1 VRFDYLRDAP
11 PDAIDRLRVI
21 SNTPQARPMLS
32 FLAMSVIVT
41 ACAWGLQ
48 AAHLHEA
55 DAQLERARQLLD
67 ENTAAIVR
75 VKAKIL
81 ALRRLTEIDRRLR
94 EIRISGAVTAV
105 RVTHIADQLPGRM
118 WLTELA
124 STTEGDDMQGRVVG
138 LDQLGFLLARIP
150 MMKLLEVR
158 AAGESDDRLLE
169 FHTRV
174 SRQ

>member
-1 VRFDYLRDAP
+1 MRFNYLRDAP

-32 FLAMSVIVT
+32 FLATSVLVT

-67 ENTAAIVR
+67 ENTSAIVR
-75 VKAKIL
+75 VNAKIL
-81 ALRRLTEIDRRLR
+81 ALRRLTDIDSRLR
-94 EIRISGAVTAV
+94 EIRMSGAVTAV
-105 RVTHIADQLPGRM
+105 RVTRIADELPDRM

-124 STTEGDDMQGRVVG
+124 STTEGEDIEGRVVG

-150 MMKLLEVR
+150 AMNLLEVR

-169 FHTRV
+169 FHTRMG
-174 SRQ
+174 RQ